1 MNTLNSVSKK
11 FGAKHILFFF
21 FARVLPA
28 PAFEVINQTL
38 NQIIQSHGPLKISL
52 GDVISL
58 WSASAGMT
66 AIMDTLN
73 SAYAVKETRS
83 FFKQYAVAIALTFA
97 LAALIVVST
106 LSVIVG
112 NRIVG
117 SLGNQDAVM
126 AWKIAIWPL
135 AAALMLLG
143 FALTY
148 YFAPDVK
155 DRKWSWITPGAVLGL
170 IILALAWVGF
180 RVYLPFSN
188 VSTAYGS
195 LGGVI
200 VLLLSFYLCGIA
212 VLSGG
217 VLNCALQKVTKS
229 RRANVEV

>member
-1 MNTLNSVSKK
+1 
-11 FGAKHILFFF
+11 
-21 FARVLPA
+21 
-28 PAFEVINQTL
+28 
-38 NQIIQSHGPLKISL
+38 
-52 GDVISL
+52 
-58 WSASAGMT
+58 
-66 AIMDTLN
+66 
-73 SAYAVKETRS
+73 
-83 FFKQYAVAIALTFA
+83 
-97 LAALIVVST
+97 
-106 LSVIVG
+106 
-112 NRIVG
+112 
-117 SLGNQDAVM
+117 M
-126 AWKIAIWPL
+126 AWKIAIWPF